1 MREYAYQISSRLG
14 SVVIMRHLQT
24 ELKVRGGYDRIYTG
38 EMKKSPT
45 NFKGVN
51 YELL

>member
-1 MREYAYQISSRLG
+1 M
-14 SVVIMRHLQT
+14 IMRHLQT
-24 ELKVRGGYDRIYTG
+24 ELKVHEVYDRTYRG